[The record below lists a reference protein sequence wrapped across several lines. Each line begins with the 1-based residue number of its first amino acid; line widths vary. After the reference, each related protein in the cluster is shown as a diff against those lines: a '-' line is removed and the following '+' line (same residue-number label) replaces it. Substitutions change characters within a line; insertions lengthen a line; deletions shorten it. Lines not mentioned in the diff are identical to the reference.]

1 MTSSSEATTD
11 VEQTERAAP
20 GGRLRALVATAAR
33 ARTDLAILTGVVV
46 VLALV
51 PAVVSGQLLS
61 VAVRMLLFALLGVA
75 WNVMGGF
82 AGQFSFGHAAF
93 FGLGAYTTGVLLV
106 DFGVSPWIGMAAGAV
121 IAALYG
127 ALAGWLSF
135 RYRLQGAYF
144 ALATF
149 AFAEMLRLLVL
160 RSDALG
166 GAVGYRVPLLPEESW
181 PMLQF
186 PPDSPNYYLVVLGLL
201 AGALLVTILV
211 IRSTPGLLI
220 LAVRE
225 NEAAA
230 EAAGVASTGYKVAAV
245 ALSAALTAIGGGFY
259 LMFYFFVDPE
269 IAFGARMSVEILL
282 PAIIGGVGTI
292 WGPAIGAVL
301 LIGLGELATVLVR
314 NPPTWLGFLDG
325 RSGVD
330 LIIFAVLLVMVIL
343 FLPRGV
349 YGTFANQVR
358 R

>member
-1 MTSSSEATTD
+1 MTTTD
-11 VEQTERAAP
+11 VDEAEGVALGP
-20 GGRLRALVATAAR
+20 GQRLRALVATLAR
-33 ARTDLAILTGVVV
+33 ARTDLAVLAGVVV

-51 PAVVSGQLLS
+51 PAVVSGQTLS

-82 AGQFSFGHAAF
+82 GGQFSFGHAAF

-106 DFGVSPWIGMAAGAV
+106 DFGVSPWIGIAAGGV
-121 IAALYG
+121 VAALYG

-149 AFAEMLRLLVL
+149 AFAEMLRLFVL

-166 GAVGYRVPLLPEESW
+166 AAVGYRVPLLPEPSW

-186 PPDSPNYYLVVLGLL
+186 PPDSSNYYFVVLGLL
-201 AGALLVTILV
+201 AAALLVVILL

-225 NEAAA
+225 NEPAA
-230 EAAGVASTGYKVAAV
+230 EAAGVAATRYKIAAV
-245 ALSAALTAIGGGFY
+245 ALSAALAAVGGGFY
-259 LMFYFFVDPE
+259 LMFYFFVDPDL
-269 IAFGARMSVEILL
+269 AFGARVSVEILL

-292 WGPAIGAVL
+292 WGPVVGAVL
-301 LIGLGELATVLVR
+301 LIGLGELSTMLVR
-314 NPPTWLGFLDG
+314 DPPTWLAFLDG
-325 RSGVD
+325 RSGFD
-330 LIIFAVLLVMVIL
+330 LIIFAVLLIVVIL

-349 YGTFANQVR
+349 YGTFANRVQR
-358 R
+358 

>member
-1 MTSSSEATTD
+1 MTTTD
-11 VEQTERAAP
+11 VAQPQRTKPGA
-20 GGRLRALVATAAR
+20 GGRLRALVATLAR
-33 ARTDLAILTGVVV
+33 ARADLAILAGVVV
-46 VLALV
+46 VLALM
-51 PAVVSGQLLS
+51 PAVVTGQLRS

-106 DFGVSPWIGMAAGAV
+106 DFGVSPWIGIAAGAV
-121 IAALYG
+121 VAALYG

-149 AFAEMLRLLVL
+149 AFAEMLRLFVL
-160 RSDALG
+160 RSDTFGA
-166 GAVGYRVPLLPEESW
+166 AVGYRVPLLVEPSW

-186 PPDSPNYYLVVLGLL
+186 PPDSPNYYFVVLGLL
-201 AGALLVTILV
+201 AGALFVVVLL

-230 EAAGVASTGYKVAAV
+230 EAAGVSGTRYKVAAV
-245 ALSAALTAIGGGFY
+245 ALSAALTAVGGGFY

-292 WGPAIGAVL
+292 WGPVVGAVL
-301 LIGLGELATVLVR
+301 LIGLGELSTVLVR
-314 NPPTWLGFLDG
+314 DPPAYLSFLDG
-325 RSGVD
+325 RSGFD
-330 LIIFAVLLVMVIL
+330 LIIFAVLLIVVIL

-349 YGTFANQVR
+349 YGTFAGRVR

>member
-1 MTSSSEATTD
+1 MTTRD
-11 VEQTERAAP
+11 VGQPNGVTLGPSA
-20 GGRLRALVATAAR
+20 RLRTLVATLTR
-33 ARTDLAILTGVVV
+33 ARTDLAILLAVVV

-51 PAVVSGQLLS
+51 PAVLSDQLLS

-121 IAALYG
+121 VAALYG

-135 RYRLQGAYF
+135 RYRLRGAYF

-149 AFAEMLRLLVL
+149 AFAEMLRLFVL
-160 RSDALG
+160 RSDALNA
-166 GAVGYRVPLLPEESW
+166 AVGYRVPLLAEPSW

-186 PPDSPNYYLVVLGLL
+186 PPDSPNYYFVVLGLL
-201 AGALLVTILV
+201 AAALLVVILL
-211 IRSTPGLLI
+211 IRSTPGLFI

-225 NEAAA
+225 NEPAA
-230 EAAGVASTGYKVAAV
+230 EAAGVSSTRYKIVAV
-245 ALSAALTAIGGGFY
+245 ALSAALTALGGGFY

-269 IAFGARMSVEILL
+269 IAFGARVSVEILL

-292 WGPAIGAVL
+292 WGPAVGAVL
-301 LIGLGELATVLVR
+301 LIGLGELSTMLVR
-314 NPPTWLGFLDG
+314 DPPAFMAFLDG
-325 RSGVD
+325 RSGFD
-330 LIIFAVLLVMVIL
+330 LIIFAVLLIVVIL
-343 FLPRGV
+343 FLPNGL
-349 YGTFANQVR
+349 YGTFANRVQR
-358 R
+358 

>member
-1 MTSSSEATTD
+1 MRTTD
-11 VEQTERAAP
+11 VGRSDGVTLGRGA
-20 GGRLRALVATAAR
+20 RLRALVATLRRAR
-33 ARTDLAILTGVVV
+33 ADLAVLVVV
-46 VLALV
+46 VVALALV

-121 IAALYG
+121 VAALYG
-127 ALAGWLSF
+127 ALEGWLSF

-149 AFAEMLRLLVL
+149 AFAEMLRLFVL
-160 RSDALG
+160 RSNALRA
-166 GAVGYRVPLLPEESW
+166 AVGYRVPLLAEPSW
-181 PMLQF
+181 AMLQF
-186 PPDSPNYYLVVLGLL
+186 PPDSPNYYFVVLGLL
-201 AGALLVTILV
+201 AAALLVVILL
-211 IRSTPGLLI
+211 IRSTPGLFI

-225 NEAAA
+225 NEPAA
-230 EAAGVASTGYKVAAV
+230 EAAGVSSTRYKITAV
-245 ALSAALTAIGGGFY
+245 ALSAALTAVGGGFY
-259 LMFYFFVDPE
+259 LMFYFFIDPD
-269 IAFGARMSVEILL
+269 IAFGARLSVQILL

-301 LIGLGELATVLVR
+301 LIGLGELSTMLVR
-314 NPPTWLGFLDG
+314 DPPTYLAFLDG
-325 RSGVD
+325 RSGFD
-330 LIIFAVLLVMVIL
+330 LIIFAVLLIVVIL

-349 YGTFANQVR
+349 YGTFGNRAQR
-358 R
+358 